1 VIAVLALLSLAAAG
15 VLAGLL
21 SGLVGVGGGVI
32 MVPILYL
39 FYAYPAWA
47 GVTLGPDAATLT
59 AHATSLFVIFP
70 TSVRGTLAFHQKGM
84 VAWRVAWPI
93 GIAAAIA
100 AVLASRVA
108 VGVDAR
114 VLRLAFGVLLVY
126 TAYRLFR
133 SRDTRRAARLAER
146 PLRTSPPVTVGTG
159 AVVGFFSAFLGVGG
173 GIVAIPLLMQVVRLD
188 LRRVA
193 ATSLAIVAVTSAAG
207 AAAYMLSGLAAPVR
221 AGWSV
226 GYVDVAAGLAL
237 AAGTLLSVRWGAS
250 LNLKLEPRRLAL
262 VFGALFLAMGARL
275 ILVNFF
281 G

>member
-1 VIAVLALLSLAAAG
+1 MGVLGLLSLAAAG
-15 VLAGLL
+15 ILAGIL

-32 MVPILYL
+32 MVPVLYL
-39 FYAYPAWA
+39 FYAYPEWA
-47 GVTLGPDAATLT
+47 GVSLGPEAATLT

-70 TSVRGTLAFHQKGM
+70 TSVRGTLAFHRQGM
-84 VAWRVAWPI
+84 VAWRVVWPI
-93 GIAAAIA
+93 GIAAAVA

-108 VGVDAR
+108 LGVDAR
-114 VLRLAFGVLLVY
+114 LLRLAFGVLLVY
-126 TAYRLFR
+126 SAYRLFR

-146 PLRTSPPVTVGTG
+146 PLRTSPAAMVGTG

-188 LRRVA
+188 LRRIA
-193 ATSLAIVAVTSAAG
+193 ATSLAIVALTSAAG
-207 AAAYMLSGLAAPVR
+207 AVAYMLSGLASPVR

-262 VFGALFLAMGARL
+262 VFGALFLAMGGRL
-275 ILVNFF
+275 ILVNLL